1 MAAVCSLS
9 AGLGIRAT
17 AFGHQLSTR
26 HKCRSF
32 IFPVDGRNPNYLLQ
46 GIVRGRE
53 RAQMSESGKGR
64 NTAGIIDIKSYR
76 GSIKWDT

>member
-53 RAQMSESGKGR
+53 RERAR
-64 NTAGIIDIKSYR
+64 
-76 GSIKWDT
+76 